1 MKSIVIIEDHQ
12 DYREIISDL
21 FSASNEFAVSGS
33 YGSVESALAEMEKTD
48 VVLVDIGLP
57 GKSGI
62 EGLREIK
69 LKFPETIVIMLTSM
83 LDDEKVFDAISSGA
97 DGYLLKKTS
106 GHRIIEAV
114 KEAVDGGISIT
125 PFIARRMI
133 ETFNLRTKIR
143 SAESELSPREKEV
156 LSLMVQGMNYKKTAE
171 KMFISPDTVKN
182 HIRNI
187 YSKLQVHS
195 RSEAVAKAIHERLV

>member
-1 MKSIVIIEDHQ
+1 MKSIVVIEDHK

-21 FSASNEFAVSGS
+21 FSASEDFAVSGS
-33 YGSVESALAEMEKTD
+33 YDSVESALKEMIKSD
-48 VVLVDIGLP
+48 VVLLDIGLP

-62 EGLREIK
+62 EGLKEIK
-69 LKFPETIVIMLTSM
+69 HKFPETIVIMLTSM
-83 LDDEKVFDAISSGA
+83 LDDEKIFDAISSGA

-106 GHRIIEAV
+106 GHRILEAV
-114 KEAVDGGISIT
+114 KETVDGGISIT

-133 ETFNLRTKIR
+133 ETFNLRTKIQK
-143 SAESELSPREKEV
+143 SESELSPREKET
-156 LSLMVQGMNYKKTAE
+156 LSLMVQGLNYKKTAE

-182 HIRNI
+182 HIRKI
-187 YSKLQVHS
+187 YEKLQVHT